1 MDMTLVFE
9 IVIATVL
16 LIALGYFV
24 SLILHKR
31 VYDNLTTQLGAATTA
46 MITTL
51 QQYAYYGLYERSEI
65 LRTIANVVG
74 IDILKDT
81 VATIEHYP
89 PPPPQPPAVQY
100 AHVTTRPGQ

>member
-1 MDMTLVFE
+1 MAIVYE
-9 IVIATVL
+9 IVIVAVVL
-16 LIALGYFV
+16 VALGYFV

-31 VYDNLTTQLGAATTA
+31 VFDQLTTQMGAATTA

>member
-1 MDMTLVFE
+1 MDMTVVYE
-9 IVIATVL
+9 IVIVAVVL
-16 LIALGYFV
+16 VALGYFV
-24 SLILHKR
+24 SLVLHKR
-31 VYDNLTTQLGAATTA
+31 VFDQLTTQMGAATTA

-65 LRTIANVVG
+65 LRTIANAVG

-89 PPPPQPPAVQY
+89 PPPPQPPVAQ
-100 AHVTTRPGQ
+100 HTTVTTRPGQ